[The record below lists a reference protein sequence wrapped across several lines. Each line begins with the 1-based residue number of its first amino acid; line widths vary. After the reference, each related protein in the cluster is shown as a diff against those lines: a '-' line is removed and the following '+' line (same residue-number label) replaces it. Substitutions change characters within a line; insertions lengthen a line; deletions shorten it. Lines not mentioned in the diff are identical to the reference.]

1 MAGFLAVYGGP
12 VKAGQI
18 GGFFL
23 SSSPVNVPFLRG
35 FAMKFMPLA
44 CLVLLAT
51 PVAAQPATK
60 PAPARPARNIIIFV
74 ADGLRYGSVEPGNM
88 PNMYKLKSE
97 GVDFTNSHSLFPTIT
112 TVNASAIATGHYIG
126 DTGDFG
132 NSLYTGTPMI
142 SGNGSPIAGLE
153 NDTVL
158 AEMNQKFGGNYLNEE
173 TIIARAR
180 AQGFNT
186 AVIGKLGPTRILDS
200 TAAPDG
206 SQTLI
211 LDDNS
216 GHDVGFGMPA
226 WFSREMRAA
235 FVTGGTPAAQ
245 VPNIPQEVW
254 LMKATTRIVLPHFAE
269 SGKPFAMLFWSRDPD
284 ASQHG
289 TRDSLGE
296 YEPGINGPS
305 GLAGT
310 RDADTALGELL
321 AALKAQGL
329 DKTTDVFVT
338 ADHGFLT
345 ISHTSATSPSAKF
358 GDVPSTETAPGF
370 LAVDLAQAL
379 QMRLFDPG
387 RNFASVDYGGGVK
400 LAGGAGML
408 GDPQNPDA
416 VVVPNGGADLIYLPK
431 DNAAKLAG
439 DMVQFLTSQDYVAAI
454 FVNDGLGKFPGA
466 LAMSDLN
473 LMGSAKTPVPSIYVS
488 FRSFAGECAD
498 RLQCAVGV
506 HDTALGTGQGS
517 HGSLSRAETRNF
529 MAAIGPDF
537 KAAYA
542 DPAPVSNADI
552 APTLAHVAG
561 IELPAKGTLKGRVI
575 DEALTG
581 GGKVTVSKHT
591 IRSEPAQ
598 NGVRTILNYQQV
610 GEQRYFDAAGFAGK
624 AVGLTAP

>member
-1 MAGFLAVYGGP
+1 
-12 VKAGQI
+12 
-18 GGFFL
+18 
-23 SSSPVNVPFLRG
+23 
-35 FAMKFMPLA
+35 
-44 CLVLLAT
+44 
-51 PVAAQPATK
+51 
-60 PAPARPARNIIIFV
+60 
-74 ADGLRYGSVEPGNM
+74 
-88 PNMYKLKSE
+88 
-97 GVDFTNSHSLFPTIT
+97 VDFTNSHSLFPTIT

-132 NSLYTGTPMI
+132 NTLYTATQMI

-180 AQGFNT
+180 AKGFNT

-206 SQTLI
+206 SQTLV

-216 GHDVGFGMPA
+216 GHEGGFGLPA
-226 WFSREMRAA
+226 WFSREMKTA
-235 FVTGGTPAAQ
+235 FVTGGAPTSQ

-269 SGKPFAMLFWSRDPD
+269 DGKPFAMLFWSRDPD
-284 ASQHG
+284 VSQHG

-305 GLAGT
+305 GKAGT
-310 RDADTALGELL
+310 RDADTMLGELL

-345 ISHTSATSPSAKF
+345 VSHASATSPSARL
-358 GDVPSTETAPGF
+358 DPSAPLTDLSNGF
-370 LAVDLAQAL
+370 LAVDLASTL
-379 QMRLFDPG
+379 RLRLFDPG
-387 RNFASVDYGGGVK
+387 RNFASVDYGGGAK
-400 LAGGAGML
+400 LAGGSGLL

-431 DNAAKLAG
+431 DNARQLAG
-439 DMVQFLTSQDYVAAI
+439 DIVQFLTAQDYVAAI
-454 FVNDGLGKFPGA
+454 FVNDALGKFPGA
-466 LAMSDLN
+466 LSMSDVN
-473 LMGSAKTPVPSIYVS
+473 LMGSARTPRPSIYVS
-488 FRSFAGECAD
+488 FRSFAGECANK
-498 RLQCAVGV
+498 LQCAIGV
-506 HDTALGTGQGS
+506 HDTPLGTGQGS

-537 KAAYA
+537 KSGYA

-552 APTLAHVAG
+552 APTLAHIAG
-561 IELPAKGTLKGRVI
+561 IELPAKGKLKGRVI
-575 DEALTG
+575 TEALVG
-581 GGKVTVSKHT
+581 GANVNSAKHT
-591 IRSEPAQ
+591 IQSQPAE
-598 NGVRTILNYQQV
+598 NGARTILNFQQV

-624 AVGLTAP
+624 AVGLTPP